1 MALDWFRY
9 RDPLQVLL
17 IEEGKTCKGCKFE
30 KTERLFGERTCT
42 CTKRRKHGKRCKVYQ
57 DQERER

>member
-1 MALDWFRY
+1 MALDSYRY

-30 KTERLFGERTCT
+30 KTERMFGERIST
-42 CTKRRKHGKRCKVYQ
+42 CTKRRRHGKRCKIF
-57 DQERER
+57 QEREITR